1 MDRKLLALHLRL
13 SNVIDL
19 YKSHFEKKIADAKDE
34 IIQAKD
40 YKKENPVDW
49 TMTNVMGEPSD
60 GSARITNAEL
70 NIKLAEETIIF
81 GEELENTF
89 IVLERV
95 DLDHVDNL
103 RVVSQLHDALKQHLT
118 KLELEYK
125 KIPESSSWNQRE
137 SDLNDI
143 KKFWITAKINM
154 VKSLLSWFKK
164 DDPEFGT
171 ELQEFNGGRRRK
183 RTGKKRSRSGTTR
196 MRRGC
201 TRRRLHRRQ

>member
-1 MDRKLLALHLRL
+1 MFRKLLSLDLRL
-13 SNVIDL
+13 RNVIKS
-19 YKSHFEKKIADAKDE
+19 YKSLFEKKIASAKDE

-49 TMTNVMGEPSD
+49 TMTNIMGEPSD

-70 NIKLAEETIIF
+70 NVKLAEETIIF

-89 IVLERV
+89 IVLERE
-95 DLDHVDNL
+95 DYDHVDAL
-103 RVVSQLHDALKQHLT
+103 RVVSQLHDALNQHLT

-125 KIPESSSWNQRE
+125 KIPESSWNQRE

-143 KKFWITAKINM
+143 KKFWIRAKIIM
-154 VKSLLSWFKK
+154 VTSLLTWFKK

-196 MRRGC
+196 MRRGS
-201 TRRRLHRRQ
+201 TRRRLHRR